1 MNRLLNHYSWPI
13 GFTTSVRETPA
24 SLELANAW
32 RYANCIEVVEVAR
45 RTGRFPQPAHPRGGL
60 SSVAFC

>member
-1 MNRLLNHYSWPI
+1 LLNHYSWPI

-60 SSVAFC
+60 